1 MPYYWVM
8 TTDAHITADQIAAK
22 DATRPHYSKLE
33 DLQGLVVA
41 AAQAALG
48 IHLLRAAGL
57 VTGGTAGAALILSYI
72 TGFSFGVVFFVI
84 NIPFYAFAYYA
95 RGAGF
100 ALKSLVT
107 VTLVSLM
114 AEALKP
120 VLHVAEIHPAV
131 AAVLFGISAGVGLLG
146 LFRHKG
152 SLGGVSI
159 VAVILQDKFG
169 FRAGWT
175 QLIHDLC
182 LFVIA
187 SFILAPPLVLYSL
200 LGALVL
206 NFIVAM
212 NHRRDW
218 YIAE

>member
-1 MPYYWVM
+1 MNIDLKSDP
-8 TTDAHITADQIAAK
+8 TP
-22 DATRPHYSKLE
+22 RYSHFE
-33 DLQGLVVA
+33 DLQGIFVA

-48 IHLLRAAGL
+48 LHLLRAAGL
-57 VTGGTAGAALILSYI
+57 VTGGTAGAALILSYL
-72 TGFSFGVVFFVI
+72 TGYSFGVVFFTI

-95 RGAGF
+95 RGTSF

-107 VTLVSLM
+107 VTLVSAM

-120 VLHVAEIHPAV
+120 LLHIDQINPAA

-146 LFRHKG
+146 LFRHRG

-159 VAVILQDKFG
+159 VALILQDKFG

-187 SFILAPPLVLYSL
+187 SFILVPDQVLWSL

-206 NFIVAM
+206 NFVIAM

-218 YIAE
+218 YVVT